1 MNSSNGNPFTE
12 GKNSG
17 DRSKHEYLSNLD
29 EAQLRSIVLVPLLRH
44 LEMQGV
50 IEYHGG
56 SAEKGKDILCYY
68 AGPLGE
74 RRYVG
79 IVVKTTNLH
88 GAVSARGSGSE
99 VLYQV
104 EQALNEP
111 YTDVYDLKEVSI
123 DECWVITSGE
133 IKNTAVESVRG
144 KLAKS
149 NLHKTTRFV
158 DRNRLIELID
168 AHMPGFWEID
178 LLWLHMAHSMKSAI
192 VGTMSHAGFLRERWT
207 VLSAEKRDARL
218 RDIEADMIVLMRLLD
233 TVRFYASKETPLR
246 REAVRVADLV
256 KHVSRGFRRSERI
269 QIDMSAVGSSVTVEV
284 DRDLIEHALY
294 CVVENAL
301 KFSGEEMPVIVKGER
316 TATHVVLSV
325 TENGIGVPP
334 DMAETIFLGGI
345 RAENARRHAV
355 LGFGSGLVTARKLL
369 RMHNGDLKM
378 ISPRQPTVFAIE
390 IPL

>member
-1 MNSSNGNPFTE
+1 MNSNDGNPLNE

-17 DRSKHEYLSNLD
+17 NRSRQDYLSNLD

-44 LEMQGV
+44 MGMQGV
-50 IEYHGG
+50 VEYHGG

-88 GAVSARGSGSE
+88 GAVSTRGSGSE

-111 YTDVYDLKEVSI
+111 YTDVYDLKEVSL

-168 AHMPGFWEID
+168 THMPGFWEID
-178 LLWLHMAHSMKSAI
+178 LLWLHLAHSMKSAI
-192 VGTMSHAGFLRERWT
+192 VGTMSHAGFLRERWN
-207 VLSAEKRDARL
+207 VLSDEKRDSRL
-218 RDIEADMIVLMRLLD
+218 RDIEADMTALLRLLD
-233 TVRFYASKETPLR
+233 TTRFYASKETPLR
-246 REAVRVADLV
+246 REQVRVADLV
-256 KHVSRGFRRSERI
+256 RHVSRGLRRSERI
-269 QIDMSAVGSSVTVEV
+269 QIDMSALGAATVEV
-284 DRDLIEHALY
+284 DRDLIEHALH

-301 KFSGEEMPVIVKGER
+301 KFSGDELPVIVKGER

-334 DMAETIFLGGI
+334 EMAETIFLGGI
-345 RAENARRHAV
+345 RADNARRHAV
-355 LGFGSGLVTARKLL
+355 LGFGSGLVVARKLL
-369 RMHNGDLKM
+369 RMQGGDVK
-378 ISPRQPTVFAIE
+378 IANPRQPTIFVIE
-390 IPL
+390 MPL